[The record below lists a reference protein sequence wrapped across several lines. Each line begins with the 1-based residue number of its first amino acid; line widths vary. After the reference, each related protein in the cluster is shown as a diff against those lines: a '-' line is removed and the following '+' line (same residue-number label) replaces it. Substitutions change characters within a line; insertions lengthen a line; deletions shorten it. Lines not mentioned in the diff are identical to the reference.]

1 MIAAIKAQTDA
12 LERLPQA
19 IAMAVAEAM
28 KAVQPPIVEVVT
40 KAPETPISPVNVPV
54 QYAQQPVQWTVDSP
68 KTVVIEGR
76 VYDSPKLFAVIDWI
90 DQNPDKRDWSV
101 RQIADAT
108 GVSKSW
114 VAVAKKYKKD
124 GE

>member
-12 LERLPQA
+12 LEKLPQA

-28 KAVQPPIVEVVT
+28 KAVQPPVIEVVT

-54 QYAQQPVQWTVDSP
+54 QSVQWTNWTP
-68 KTVVIEGR
+68 KTVVIEGKS
-76 VYDSPKLFAVIDWI
+76 YDSPKLFAVIDWLTA
-90 DQNPDKRDWSV
+90 NPDKRDWSV
-101 RQIADAT
+101 RQIAEAT

-114 VAVAKKYKKD
+114 VAVAKKYKPED
-124 GE
+124 